1 MGQSPGE
8 HTGVHVVPGGHAP
21 AEVESKHTR
30 GRGAILQLNLGRHGA
45 RQPATS
51 WRASRQPSWSLAWL
65 LPREVPSKMGFGV
78 VDAVPMP
85 TPTCPLDAIRARAEL
100 CLLHVHACAKSA
112 SCTCVS
118 AVVC

>member
-1 MGQSPGE
+1 MDGGMDT
-8 HTGVHVVPGGHAP
+8 HRGHA
-21 AEVESKHTR
+21 AVKTAVEKEQSR
-30 GRGAILQLNLGRHGA
+30 GVSAIPGPNLGR
-45 RQPATS
+45 QPDQ
-51 WRASRQPSWSLAWL
+51 WRAGRQPSWSLAWL
-65 LPREVPSKMGFGV
+65 LPREAPSKMGFAV
-78 VDAVPMP
+78 VDAVSMP